1 MNTDGDCSDAGHH
14 LIRFL
19 ELYGCQ
25 FNYLRTG
32 IRIRD
37 GGSYF
42 RKNDGQAGEF
52 ENRYQYSL
60 LCIEDPLN
68 AGCPLCSVPN
78 SRIDCYVLKILST
91 QVVRCALFPVAELT
105 VMC

>member
-1 MNTDGDCSDAGHH
+1 VVRCLACEQMNADEDYSNTGHH

-42 RKNDGQAGEF
+42 RKNDGQTGEF

-68 AGCPLCSVPN
+68 AGAV
-78 SRIDCYVLKILST
+78 
-91 QVVRCALFPVAELT
+91 LT
-105 VMC
+105 VDVDWL

>member
-1 MNTDGDCSDAGHH
+1 MYVCGGVLGQRVYMCVVCVRQMNADDEDDNTGHH

-42 RKNDGQAGEF
+42 RKNDGQAGEQ
-52 ENRYQYSL
+52 YQYSL

-68 AGCPLCSVPN
+68 AGRCTAGVHT
-78 SRIDCYVLKILST
+78 VLT
-91 QVVRCALFPVAELT
+91 A
-105 VMC
+105 MY

>member
-1 MNTDGDCSDAGHH
+1 MMCHNKLNWFASYCVNVDQMNADEDYSNIGHH

-68 AGCPLCSVPN
+68 AGTGWCYRLLC
-78 SRIDCYVLKILST
+78 R
-91 QVVRCALFPVAELT
+91 VA
-105 VMC
+105 

>member
-1 MNTDGDCSDAGHH
+1 MNADEDCENTGHH
-14 LIRFL
+14 LVRFL

-42 RKNDGQAGEF
+42 RKNEAQAGQF

-68 AGCPLCSVPN
+68 AGTECGL
-78 SRIDCYVLKILST
+78 T
-91 QVVRCALFPVAELT
+91 QRHCHL
-105 VMC
+105 

>member
-1 MNTDGDCSDAGHH
+1 MNTAVDGQDTQQPGHH
-14 LIRFL
+14 LIQFL

-42 RKNDGQAGEF
+42 RKHDGTSSGSSSQAGSESL

-68 AGCPLCSVPN
+68 AGMSCVCLVTSA
-78 SRIDCYVLKILST
+78 
-91 QVVRCALFPVAELT
+91 VVVT
-105 VMC
+105 W

>member
-1 MNTDGDCSDAGHH
+1 MNATSSRDDGQTAGHH
-14 LIRFL
+14 LIGFL

-37 GGSYF
+37 GGAYF
-42 RKNDGQAGEF
+42 RKNDSEAGELH
-52 ENRYQYSL
+52 NHYQYSL

-68 AGCPLCSVPN
+68 SGV
-78 SRIDCYVLKILST
+78 
-91 QVVRCALFPVAELT
+91 
-105 VMC
+105 

>member
-1 MNTDGDCSDAGHH
+1 MNGDEDNSNTGHH

-42 RKNDGQAGEF
+42 RKNEGQAGEL

-68 AGCPLCSVPN
+68 SGTA
-78 SRIDCYVLKILST
+78 IDQSAVVVVVVLA
-91 QVVRCALFPVAELT
+91 VVAVVQYL
-105 VMC
+105 

>member
-1 MNTDGDCSDAGHH
+1 MNADEDASEMNNNAAAATYTASGHH

-42 RKNDGQAGEF
+42 RKNDGQAGEL

-68 AGCPLCSVPN
+68 AGTRL
-78 SRIDCYVLKILST
+78 VL
-91 QVVRCALFPVAELT
+91 
-105 VMC
+105 

>member
-1 MNTDGDCSDAGHH
+1 MWQMNAEEDYSSTGYH

-42 RKNDGQAGEF
+42 RKNEAQDGES

-68 AGCPLCSVPN
+68 AGRYMLHSCC
-78 SRIDCYVLKILST
+78 
-91 QVVRCALFPVAELT
+91 
-105 VMC
+105 MCC

>member
-1 MNTDGDCSDAGHH
+1 MWQMNADEDYSSTGYH

-42 RKNDGQAGEF
+42 RKNEAQAGES

-68 AGCPLCSVPN
+68 AGRYMLYGCCWV
-78 SRIDCYVLKILST
+78 IG
-91 QVVRCALFPVAELT
+91 F
-105 VMC
+105 